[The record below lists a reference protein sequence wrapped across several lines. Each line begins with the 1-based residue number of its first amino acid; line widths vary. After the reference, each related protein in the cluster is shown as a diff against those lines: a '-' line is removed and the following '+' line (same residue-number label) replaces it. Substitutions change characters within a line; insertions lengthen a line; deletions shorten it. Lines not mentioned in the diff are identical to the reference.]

1 MCCNL
6 VLAMFVAYA
15 PFVPLSL
22 YSNLLNPLLNTYLAT
37 IIAAFWF
44 VLVFATFIAVISYRK
59 RLLFEKQI
67 LNSNDQV
74 YEQKVMSTYAH
85 NTIRIMIVVCF
96 LSFVVM
102 YISAMVGIVHW
113 I

>member
-1 MCCNL
+1 MCSNL
-6 VLAMFVAYA
+6 ALAMFVAYA
-15 PFVPLSL
+15 PVVLLSL
-22 YSNLLNPLLNTYLAT
+22 DSYSFDPLIAQSFAT

-44 VLVFATFIAVISYRK
+44 LLVFATAIAVISYRK

-85 NTIRIMIVVCF
+85 NTIRIMIAVCF
-96 LSFVVM
+96 LSVVVM
-102 YISAMVGIVHW
+102 FLSATVRTWVY
-113 I
+113 